1 MALIVLPEKKLS
13 KIEYLTHVRSLAL
26 LLVSILLQLL
36 LSHYSAI
43 FCSEY
48 FRTKINNILFQYK
61 KEPRGYG
68 MSIFSN
74 LNKWY
79 FKTKF
84 TDDGL
89 NIENIVS
96 IEGKDNRLEYLA
108 WRISIGPIFINS
120 SHKCL

>member
-1 MALIVLPEKKLS
+1 
-13 KIEYLTHVRSLAL
+13 
-26 LLVSILLQLL
+26 
-36 LSHYSAI
+36 
-43 FCSEY
+43 
-48 FRTKINNILFQYK
+48 
-61 KEPRGYG
+61 